1 MIRVEIVNVFM
12 AEKGG
17 EYIVLLKGEDDP
29 RTLPISIGQLEAQSI
44 AMELYHVSFSRPLTH
59 DLFKS
64 TLERLDSKVSKVIIC
79 DLIDNTFYARL
90 FFETAGKPVEL
101 DARPSDAIAMALR
114 FSAPV
119 FVEKKVMET
128 SGIIFPSDKPGR
140 AAGKPEIRA
149 GKHTTEK
156 ETGEMPLLE
165 LLKSRLAKA
174 VLDESYE
181 EAAKLR
187 DEISKLTKSN

>member
-1 MIRVEIVNVFM
+1 MIRVEIVNIFL

-17 EYIVLLKGEDDP
+17 EFVVLLKGDNDP

-44 AMELYHVSFSRPLTH
+44 AIELNHVSLSRPLTH

-64 TLERLDSKVSKVIIC
+64 ALVRLGSHVSKVIIC

-90 FFETAGKPVEL
+90 FIETGGKAVEI
-101 DARPSDAIAMALR
+101 DSRPSDAIALAVR
-114 FSAPV
+114 FDAPV
-119 FVEKKVMET
+119 FVEEKVMDE
-128 SGIIFPSDKPGR
+128 SGVMFPSVKQNET
-140 AAGKPEIRA
+140 AGKPGILVKKPGA
-149 GKHTTEK
+149 EK
-156 ETGEMPLLE
+156 KTDGITVVES
-165 LLKSRLAKA
+165 LKTRLAKA

-187 DEISKLTKSN
+187 DEISKLTNSN